1 MISYTLWFS
10 SHWTEQNFAKLPKI
24 ILLYSTNA
32 TMEYHTLPCNSTQ
45 CISLSQESFVVSTAW
60 TLSGKWCRH
69 VTRLLGSQQLWRP
82 MHCNGPT
89 NANGPIH
96 LTHTQIQTSISSSF
110 LPLLTQFRLLYWC
123 NIDCLKMLHS
133 FRSDA
138 VRIFQML
145 SSFKFARIHFVAKKP
160 GQFTIDGT
168 WKRRPPYQGGQTG
181 EVYNDFRFA
190 RVAGYL
196 HSSEVLDKI

>member
-110 LPLLTQFRLLYWC
+110 LPLLTQFRLLLISSLVQYRLLKNASFVQIWC
-123 NIDCLKMLHS
+123 SEDISNAQQFQVCKNS
-133 FRSDA
+133 FRCKKAWA
-138 VRIFQML
+138 VHNWWHLKAETSI
-145 SSFKFARIHFVAKKP
+145 S
-160 GQFTIDGT
+160 
-168 WKRRPPYQGGQTG
+168 RRTDRWGVQW
-181 EVYNDFRFA
+181 F
-190 RVAGYL
+190 
-196 HSSEVLDKI
+196 

>member
-1 MISYTLWFS
+1 MQFHAMYF
-10 SHWTEQNFAKLPKI
+10 
-24 ILLYSTNA
+24 
-32 TMEYHTLPCNSTQ
+32 
-45 CISLSQESFVVSTAW
+45 SLSRKFCCFHGLNTIWQMVSTCYKIVRIATALAANALQW
-60 TLSGKWCRH
+60 TDECKWSNPPPHIHRY
-69 VTRLLGSQQLWRP
+69 RQASLLLFCHFWPNLGYFWSHR
-82 MHCNGPT
+82 
-89 NANGPIH
+89 
-96 LTHTQIQTSISSSF
+96 
-110 LPLLTQFRLLYWC
+110 WC

-196 HSSEVLDKI
+196 HSSEVLDRM